1 MNYLTEEQVD
11 KEEALNKA
19 RMLVLNPKYS
29 REDVNEF
36 CVQLNTTCRPQANL
50 IDLMHWVKDVFGD
63 ELGSRKTNLKP
74 WIHNKI
80 VIDGSFVKFC
90 EDKKAT
96 IECLYSDSVASW
108 RSDSSNEHFMAQGVF
123 LVTVGRTKFLHAA
136 LFHKGNQN
144 EDEVSFFVIVDDSD
158 FEKYVSF
165 RNEYDNWLSE
175 RDRDHLEIHV
185 VGGDG
190 QPYEKNLDWDEL
202 FLPDDL
208 KSQIRGSVQGFLDAK
223 KLYQEKGLP
232 WKRGILLYGEPGNGK
247 TTAIKTIISNYD
259 LKPVTVQTGVNTND
273 DTITEAFEYAQEQGP
288 SLLYFEDLDTL
299 LDRNVTLSHFLN
311 LMDGVAAKDG
321 IFVIAT
327 ANNIARLGQAVT
339 DRPSRFDR
347 KWEVP
352 LPDAKMATK
361 YLKKWFGKSLS
372 ASECKR
378 IVSNAVKNKFS
389 YSYLKELYI
398 SSAYFALAA
407 GRKNPNAKDIKLAA
421 EQILN
426 DKKNAESGFMS
437 EDREEIGIR

>member
-11 KEEALNKA
+11 NQEALTAKRLA
-19 RMLVLNPKYS
+19 LLNPKYS
-29 REDVNEF
+29 REDVNGF
-36 CVQLNTTCRPQANL
+36 LVDLQLPGRPQANL

-63 ELGSRKTNLKP
+63 ELGPKKTNLKQ

-80 VIDGSFVKFC
+80 VIDGSFLEFC
-90 EDKKAT
+90 EQKGA
-96 IECLYSDSVASW
+96 IVECLYEDSVASW
-108 RSDSSNEHFMAQGVF
+108 RSDLSNEHFMAQGVF
-123 LVTVGRTKFLHAA
+123 LITVGKTKFIHSA

-144 EDEVSFFVIVDDSD
+144 EDEVSFFIIVDNSD
-158 FEKYVSF
+158 FLKYTSF
-165 RNEYDNWLSE
+165 RNEYDDWLGS

-185 VGGDG
+185 VGGEG
-190 QPYEKNLDWDEL
+190 QPYEKNLSWDDL
-202 FLPDDL
+202 FLPEDL
-208 KSQIRGSVQGFLDAK
+208 KEQIRGSVQGFLDAK
-223 KLYQEKGLP
+223 SLYQSKGLP
-232 WKRGILLYGEPGNGK
+232 WKRGVLLYGEPGNGK
-247 TTAIKTIISNYD
+247 TSTIKTIIANYD

-273 DTITEAFEYAQEQGP
+273 DTITEAFEYAQEQSP

-311 LMDGVAAKDG
+311 LMDGVSAKDG
-321 IFVIAT
+321 IFVMAT
-327 ANNIARLGQAVT
+327 ANNISSLGQAVT

-361 YLKKWFGKSLS
+361 YLKKWFGNSLS
-372 ASECKR
+372 AQECKR
-378 IVSNAVKNKFS
+378 IVDNAVKNKFS

-398 SSAYFALAA
+398 SAAYFALAA

-421 EQILN
+421 AQIVV

-437 EDREEIGIR
+437 VDREEIGIR